1 MGELFLNQGH
11 ICANLFDIYTN
22 IDIISSKEQIEFMDI
37 HFPGLTKSFLE
48 LVNYHRPNRGRGFV
62 GSIMTHVRYVNHALR
77 VIPTLIYILI
87 G

>member
-11 ICANLFDIYTN
+11 ICANLFDVYAN

-48 LVNYHRPNRGRGFV
+48 LIKKVNGG
-62 GSIMTHVRYVNHALR
+62 L
-77 VIPTLIYILI
+77 
-87 G
+87 

>member
-11 ICANLFDIYTN
+11 ICANLFDVYTN

-48 LVNYHRPNRGRGFV
+48 FIKKVNGG
-62 GSIMTHVRYVNHALR
+62 L
-77 VIPTLIYILI
+77 
-87 G
+87 